1 MSKKDFSQFTNK
13 YSLSKTLR
21 FELKPVGKTLEKMKT
36 NFAYDQDLKTFLKDQ
51 KIEDAYQALKP
62 FIDEIHKEF
71 ITSSLE
77 SERAKKIDFTSYFE
91 AYKAKKDD
99 KGEKVLREKIGELY
113 KIGEENIKSAYQYGW
128 KWNKKQKNLDKHH
141 KLDWKVGGKEKHG
154 AGIMVSPDILYAA
167 ATIAKKKGLE
177 ESDITKHLKV
187 LEGFFTYFSGFK
199 QNRAN
204 YYEVDE
210 KATAIA
216 TRIVHENLPKF
227 CDNVLSFEERKNEYL
242 EAYNFLKRQGI
253 STQIKDVEAE
263 AISEDYFTI
272 SFFNTC
278 LSQSQ
283 IEKYN
288 KVIGCY
294 NLLINLYNQA
304 KKFEKK
310 DSDKTK
316 NSFKKLPQFK
326 KLYKQIGCGEKKSL
340 FDKLEYDKEEDVL
353 EKDKKRQEA
362 GEVLS
367 VEELLKKANEAGEK
381 YFSDKGKNSA
391 EEVKTVPQ
399 FIDWLKEN
407 SGDWSGF
414 YWTNKA
420 VNTISNKYFASWYAI
435 FGKIKDVSKKY
446 DTVATYNE
454 KREQQIKLRDAVE
467 LKGLFELLDQSVD
480 TNIEQWWE
488 NFFKKSVWEEPKA
501 KETQEEKKELEQWEK
516 RMEKIKKAK
525 SPSEALMQL
534 FYLDI
539 NEHVQAFIDE
549 SENILALGEKYEKYK
564 ENEESKRKIKAWM
577 EEARSV
583 NAMLRYF
590 LVREGKI
597 KGDILNSELINI
609 VKMLTDGES
618 GEVNWF
624 KWYDLLRNYL
634 TQKPQD
640 NTKENK
646 LKLNFENSVL
656 AGGWDVNEES
666 KKSCVILY
674 NPQDRKRYLVIMN
687 KNNLNL
693 FEESWEHGRGE
704 NCKIINNPLYEIR
717 SEEHW
722 NKMEYNFWSDVSKM
736 IPKCSTQLRRV
747 ISHFK
752 KNNNDFI
759 FPVGYKVTSGEE
771 FLEECKITKDQF
783 ELNNKVYKLEDNKII
798 SKMRYDLDSNE
809 EKKFVKGF
817 QKKYWQILVK
827 HANPEI
833 SAKDVGSRWEAFI
846 KNGPQT
852 IEDKIYAKNLEK
864 WIDFCKYF
872 LSKYPKTIIFDYDFQ
887 ESSQYKS
894 VDQFNRDVDLGSY
907 TLKINK
913 KVNKKVIDEYVKDGK
928 IYLFEIKN
936 QDSNNGKSNDHQN
949 NLHTI
954 YWDSVF
960 KQLKNRPKLSGGA
973 EIFYR
978 RGLMDD
984 EIVKKK
990 DSKGKEVI
998 ENYRFSKEKFI
1009 FHVPVVLNF
1018 CLNNQNINSF
1028 VNNNVFVANND
1039 LRFLGLDRGEKHL
1052 VYYALV
1058 DCNGNMIDQGSLNI
1072 DFKDKDGKPR
1082 SIKKTKQVYNE
1093 NTKKWE
1099 PKEVDC
1105 KNYNDLLDV
1114 AAANRDE
1121 ARKNWQVIGNIKNLK
1136 EGYISQVVHE
1146 IVTKVTQKPTF
1157 IVLEDLNTNF
1167 KRGRQKIDKS
1177 VYQKFE
1183 LALAKKLNFV
1193 VDKKANPGEIGSVT
1207 RALQL
1212 TPPVQNYGDIENKK
1226 QVGIMLYTR
1235 ANYTSQ
1241 TDPITGWRKTIY
1253 LKSGSQEDI
1262 KKQIKDAFTDI
1273 GFDGNDY
1280 YFQYTDENTGK
1291 EWKLWSGKNGA
1302 DLVRY
1307 RGKRTEDKNI
1317 WKTDRVAIKEKL
1329 DKIFDG
1335 FDKNQSLYAQIYDEG
1350 KEIARCDTD
1359 HSAWESL
1366 RFVIDVI
1373 QQIRNSGG
1381 ENITVNNPDD
1391 DNFLL
1396 SPVRDENGN
1405 HFDSRKV
1412 DKNDKTKPHD
1422 ADANGAF
1429 NIARKGVIMNA
1440 HIKRWIDEDRKMLK
1454 SSKGNKKKPDLD
1466 LFVSDKE
1473 WDLWLNKREQWE
1485 KELSYFA
1492 SRSAKTNDKKQSKK

>member
-36 NFAYDQDLKTFLKDQ
+36 NFAYDQDLQTFLKDQ

-62 FIDEIHKEF
+62 FIDEIHEKF

-99 KGEKVLREKIGELY
+99 KGEKNLRKEIGELY
-113 KIGEENIKSAYQYGW
+113 EIGSKKIKENHSVGW
-128 KWNKKQKNLDKHH
+128 KLDNKKISINKEFSLSWGENKKKKRQESEKKNDVNKNLEK
-141 KLDWKVGGKEKHG
+141 KEKKF
-154 AGIMVSPDILYAA
+154 AKLLKSPDILYAA
-167 ATIAKKKGLE
+167 AAVAGRDGGLD
-177 ESDITKHLKV
+177 ESEIKKHLKAF
-187 LEGFFTYFSGFK
+187 EGFFTYFSGFNE
-199 QNRAN
+199 NRAN
-204 YYEVDE
+204 YYDTNEE
-210 KATAIA
+210 KATAVA
-216 TRIVHENLPKF
+216 TRIIHENLPKF
-227 CDNVLSFEERKNEYL
+227 CDNCIQFHGYSKKNKNGKEIKFYRKDEYL
-242 EAYNFLKRQGI
+242 NAYKYLKKQNKETKIKDAQSGEMIEAYEIEEKYFGI
-253 STQIKDVEAE
+253 SH
-263 AISEDYFTI
+263 FR
-272 SFFNTC
+272 FC

-283 IEKYN
+283 IEEYN
-288 KVIGCY
+288 KVIGHY

-304 KKFEKK
+304 KFEKK

-367 VEELLKKANEAGEK
+367 VEELLKKANEVGEK

-435 FGKIKDVSKKY
+435 FGKIKDASKKY

-488 NFFKKSVWEEPKA
+488 NFFKKSVWEKPEA

-516 RMEKIKKAK
+516 RMEKIKKVK

-539 NEHVQAFIDE
+539 NEHEQAFIDE

-640 NTKENK
+640 NAKENK
-646 LKLNFENSVL
+646 LKLNFECSTL
-656 AGGWDVNEES
+656 LTGWSDGQEKS
-666 KKSCVILY
+666 KKSIIL
-674 NPQDRKRYLVIMN
+674 R
-687 KNNLNL
+687 
-693 FEESWEHGRGE
+693 
-704 NCKIINNPLYEIR
+704 
-717 SEEHW
+717 
-722 NKMEYNFWSDVSKM
+722 
-736 IPKCSTQLRRV
+736 
-747 ISHFK
+747 
-752 KNNNDFI
+752 
-759 FPVGYKVTSGEE
+759 
-771 FLEECKITKDQF
+771 
-783 ELNNKVYKLEDNKII
+783 
-798 SKMRYDLDSNE
+798 
-809 EKKFVKGF
+809 
-817 QKKYWQILVK
+817 
-827 HANPEI
+827 
-833 SAKDVGSRWEAFI
+833 
-846 KNGPQT
+846 NGG
-852 IEDKIYAKNLEK
+852 
-864 WIDFCKYF
+864 KYF
-872 LSKYPKTIIFDYDFQ
+872 LGILKKTSLFDTGKENNPVYIDYFDNERSGRLILANLKFQTLAGRGFIRDYGSSYSTIGQEEPLKAVTSLQELIRRQYLTKYPLLKEIAYKTYTSKKEFDKDVQNVLKNCYVCEFRPVDW
-887 ESSQYKS
+887 S
-894 VDQFNRDVDLGSY
+894 VIQRYVDEG
-907 TLKINK
+907 
-913 KVNKKVIDEYVKDGK
+913 DM
-928 IYLFEIKN
+928 YLFEISHKKSNLQHTYWESIFLDQSPHQLSGKGEVFYRKPAIDHKKIKEGYADKPWVIEGKRFTSNEALENN
-936 QDSNNGKSNDHQN
+936 QEISVIDGKSFFFHCSVNLNYQANGNAKPKYALGEN
-949 NLHTI
+949 NTNVNKYFLNH
-954 YWDSVF
+954 
-960 KQLKNRPKLSGGA
+960 
-973 EIFYR
+973 
-978 RGLMDD
+978 DD
-984 EIVKKK
+984 I
-990 DSKGKEVI
+990 
-998 ENYRFSKEKFI
+998 
-1009 FHVPVVLNF
+1009 
-1018 CLNNQNINSF
+1018 Q
-1028 VNNNVFVANND
+1028 
-1039 LRFLGLDRGEKHL
+1039 FLGLDRGEKHL

-1207 RALQL
+1207 HALQL

-1317 WKTDRVAIKEKL
+1317 WKTDRVAIKESL
-1329 DKIFDG
+1329 DKIFAG

-1381 ENITVNNPDD
+1381 ENITVNNPGD

-1492 SRSAKTNDKKQSKK
+1492 SRSAKANDKKRSKK

>member
-36 NFAYDQDLKTFLKDQ
+36 NFAYDQDLQTFLKDQ

-62 FIDEIHKEF
+62 FIDEIHEKF
-71 ITSSLE
+71 IIASLKFE
-77 SERAKKIDFTSYFE
+77 EAKHIDFSDYFK
-91 AYKAKKDD
+91 AYKQKKDD

-187 LEGFFTYFSGFK
+187 LEGFFTYFSGFNE
-199 QNRAN
+199 NRAN
-204 YYEVDE
+204 YYDTNEE
-210 KATAIA
+210 KATAVA
-216 TRIVHENLPKF
+216 TRIIHENLPKF
-227 CDNVLSFEERKNEYL
+227 CDNCIQFHGYSKKNKNGKEIKFYRKDEYL
-242 EAYNFLKRQGI
+242 NAYKYLKKQNKETKIKDAQSGEMIEAYEIEEKYFGI
-253 STQIKDVEAE
+253 
-263 AISEDYFTI
+263 FH
-272 SFFNTC
+272 FRFC

-283 IEKYN
+283 IEEYN
-288 KVIGCY
+288 KVIGHY

-304 KKFEKK
+304 KFEKK

-340 FDKLEYDKEEDVL
+340 FDKLEYDKEEDIL

-367 VEELLKKANEAGEK
+367 VEELLKKANEVGEK

-435 FGKIKDVSKKY
+435 FGKIKDASKKY

-488 NFFKKSVWEEPKA
+488 NFFKKSVWEKPEA

-539 NEHVQAFIDE
+539 NEHAQAFIDE

-640 NTKENK
+640 NAKENK
-646 LKLNFENSVL
+646 LKLNFECSTL
-656 AGGWDVNEES
+656 LTGWSDGQEKS
-666 KKSCVILY
+666 KKSIIL
-674 NPQDRKRYLVIMN
+674 R
-687 KNNLNL
+687 
-693 FEESWEHGRGE
+693 
-704 NCKIINNPLYEIR
+704 
-717 SEEHW
+717 
-722 NKMEYNFWSDVSKM
+722 
-736 IPKCSTQLRRV
+736 
-747 ISHFK
+747 
-752 KNNNDFI
+752 
-759 FPVGYKVTSGEE
+759 
-771 FLEECKITKDQF
+771 
-783 ELNNKVYKLEDNKII
+783 
-798 SKMRYDLDSNE
+798 
-809 EKKFVKGF
+809 
-817 QKKYWQILVK
+817 
-827 HANPEI
+827 
-833 SAKDVGSRWEAFI
+833 
-846 KNGPQT
+846 NGG
-852 IEDKIYAKNLEK
+852 
-864 WIDFCKYF
+864 KYF
-872 LSKYPKTIIFDYDFQ
+872 LGILKKTSLFDTGKENNPVYIDYFDNERSGRLILANLKFQTLAGRGFIRDYGSSYSTIGQEEPLKAVTSLQELIRRQYLTKYPLLKEIAYKTYTSKKEFDKDVQNVLKNCYVCEFRPVDW
-887 ESSQYKS
+887 S
-894 VDQFNRDVDLGSY
+894 VIQRYVDEG
-907 TLKINK
+907 
-913 KVNKKVIDEYVKDGK
+913 DM
-928 IYLFEIKN
+928 YLFEISHKK
-936 QDSNNGKSNDHQN
+936 SNLQHTYWESIFLDQSPHQLSGKGEVFYRKPAIDHKKIKEGYADKPWVIEGKRFTSNEALENDQEISVIDGKSFFFHCSVKLNYQANGNDKPKYALGEN
-949 NLHTI
+949 NTNVNKYFLNH
-954 YWDSVF
+954 
-960 KQLKNRPKLSGGA
+960 
-973 EIFYR
+973 
-978 RGLMDD
+978 DD
-984 EIVKKK
+984 I
-990 DSKGKEVI
+990 
-998 ENYRFSKEKFI
+998 
-1009 FHVPVVLNF
+1009 
-1018 CLNNQNINSF
+1018 Q
-1028 VNNNVFVANND
+1028 
-1039 LRFLGLDRGEKHL
+1039 FLGLDRGEKHL

-1317 WKTDRVAIKEKL
+1317 WKTDRVAIKESL
-1329 DKIFDG
+1329 DKIFAG

-1381 ENITVNNPDD
+1381 ENITVNNPGD

-1492 SRSAKTNDKKQSKK
+1492 SRSAKANDKKRSKK

>member
-36 NFAYDQDLKTFLKDQ
+36 NFAYDQDLQTFLKDQ

-62 FIDEIHKEF
+62 FIDKIHEKF
-71 ITSSLE
+71 IIASLKFE
-77 SERAKKIDFTSYFE
+77 EAKHIDFSDYFE

-99 KGEKVLREKIGELY
+99 KGEKNLRKEIGELY

-187 LEGFFTYFSGFK
+187 LEGFFTYFSGFNE
-199 QNRAN
+199 NRAN
-204 YYEVDE
+204 YYDTNEE
-210 KATAIA
+210 KATAVA
-216 TRIVHENLPKF
+216 TRIIHENLPKF
-227 CDNVLSFEERKNEYL
+227 CDNCIQFHGYSKKNKNGKEIKFYRKDEYL
-242 EAYNFLKRQGI
+242 NAYKYLKKQNKETKIKDAQSGEMIEAYEIEEKYFDI
-253 STQIKDVEAE
+253 SH
-263 AISEDYFTI
+263 FR
-272 SFFNTC
+272 FC
-278 LSQSQ
+278 LSQSK

-288 KVIGCY
+288 KLIGCY
-294 NLLINLYNQA
+294 NSLINLYNQA

-316 NSFKKLPQFK
+316 NGFKKLPQFK

-391 EEVKTVPQ
+391 EEVKTVPR

-435 FGKIKDVSKKY
+435 FGKIKDASKKY

-539 NEHVQAFIDE
+539 NEHAQAFIDG

-597 KGDILNSELINI
+597 KGDTLNSELVNL
-609 VKMLTDGES
+609 VKMLTDGEND
-618 GEVNWF
+618 EVNWF
-624 KWYDLLRNYL
+624 RWYDLLRNYL
-634 TQKPQD
+634 TRKPEED
-640 NTKENK
+640 AKENK
-646 LKLNFENSVL
+646 LKLNFECSTL
-656 AGGWDVNEES
+656 LTGWSDGQEKS
-666 KKSCVILY
+666 KKSVILR
-674 NPQDRKRYLVIMN
+674 NGERYFLGIL
-687 KNNLNL
+687 KKSSLFDTGKENNLVYTDH
-693 FEESWEHGRGE
+693 FDDEESGRLILANLKFQTLAGRGFIRDYGSSYGTMGQE
-704 NCKIINNPLYEIR
+704 EPL
-717 SEEHW
+717 
-722 NKMEYNFWSDVSKM
+722 KAVVSLQELIKRQYLTKY
-736 IPKCSTQLRRV
+736 P
-747 ISHFK
+747 
-752 KNNNDFI
+752 
-759 FPVGYKVTSGEE
+759 P
-771 FLEECKITKDQF
+771 LEEIAHKTYT
-783 ELNNKVYKLEDNKII
+783 NKKEFD
-798 SKMRYDLDSNE
+798 
-809 EKKFVKGF
+809 
-817 QKKYWQILVK
+817 
-827 HANPEI
+827 
-833 SAKDVGSRWEAFI
+833 KDVQSVLKKCYICEFYPVNWSAVQRYVEEGS
-846 KNGPQT
+846 
-852 IEDKIYAKNLEK
+852 
-864 WIDFCKYF
+864 
-872 LSKYPKTIIFDYDFQ
+872 
-887 ESSQYKS
+887 
-894 VDQFNRDVDLGSY
+894 
-907 TLKINK
+907 
-913 KVNKKVIDEYVKDGK
+913 
-928 IYLFEIKN
+928 IYLFEISHKK
-936 QDSNNGKSNDHQN
+936 SNLQHAYWKSIFWDQSPHQLSGKGEVFYRKPAIGQKEIKKGYTDKPWVIEGKRFTSNAALENDQEASATDGKSFFFHC
-949 NLHTI
+949 
-954 YWDSVF
+954 SV
-960 KQLKNRPKLSGGA
+960 KLNYKAIESKYALG
-973 EIFYR
+973 EIKASVNKY
-978 RGLMDD
+978 LP
-984 EIVKKK
+984 
-990 DSKGKEVI
+990 
-998 ENYRFSKEKFI
+998 NYEGI
-1009 FHVPVVLNF
+1009 
-1018 CLNNQNINSF
+1018 Q
-1028 VNNNVFVANND
+1028 
-1039 LRFLGLDRGEKHL
+1039 FLGLDRGEKHL

-1317 WKTDRVAIKEKL
+1317 WKTDRVAIKENL
-1329 DKIFDG
+1329 DKIFAG

-1492 SRSAKTNDKKQSKK
+1492 SRSAKANDKKRSKK